1 MTCYGNET
9 WSGSADRVGDQQRS
23 GIALGTSAV
32 QATSTNPPPAGQAAK
47 VKDDHASS
55 FHKLLSAMNPLQYL
69 PIVGTLYRAIT
80 GDVIPEAV
88 RRIGSLVVSGL
99 LGGPIGLVVSIATTI
114 AEKATG
120 IDPEAFV
127 AAQFKATSPGAAHA
141 AATPM
146 DVPVPTTASAMTAQQ
161 LAAYGVRSDAAGTL
175 RLGDIEGADVL
186 NTIQLVRL
194 DEVATA
200 YATTHARS
208 RTI

>member
-1 MTCYGNET
+1 M
-9 WSGSADRVGDQQRS
+9 V
-23 GIALGTSAV
+23 TSAV
-32 QATSTNPPPAGQAAK
+32 QATSTNPPPAGQAVK
-47 VKDDHASS
+47 VTDDHTSS
-55 FHKLLSAMNPLQYL
+55 FNKLLSAMNPLQYL
-69 PIVGTLYRAIT
+69 PVVGTLYRAIT

-120 IDPEAFV
+120 IDPEAVV
-127 AAQFKATSPGAAHA
+127 AAQFNRTSPGAGAHA
-141 AATPM
+141 ATPA
-146 DVPVPTTASAMTAQQ
+146 DVPVPTTAAPSAMTAQQ

-186 NTIQLVRL
+186 NTIQLARR

-200 YATTHARS
+200 YGATHARS